1 MLRVC
6 GDTGEVISIPFT
18 HHENSI
24 LSQGPRMNQGGA
36 ATMPDLLAGA
46 KDVPAGGHG
55 LRSGP
60 PEGTGAC
67 PLLTFG

>member
-1 MLRVC
+1 
-6 GDTGEVISIPFT
+6 
-18 HHENSI
+18 
-24 LSQGPRMNQGGA
+24 MNQGGA